1 MAKQV
6 KDMLRTFP
14 LILTASLLLSACS
27 GQTVPIQRGSD
38 GSEDFAASFVNTVW
52 SVSTSTNVAAGT
64 LYVFLSEGTLLITS
78 SHSKPALGTWKYENA
93 VLTMVEEGIPYKVD
107 IVKLSKD
114 EFRIRSHNPGEPAA
128 MTLVPVDGPPLPR

>member
-1 MAKQV
+1 MAKRL
-6 KDMLRTFP
+6 KNMLRTFP

-27 GQTVPIQRGSD
+27 RQTVPLTPGSN
-38 GSEDFAASFVNTVW
+38 GSEDFSPSFVNTVW
-52 SVSTSTNVAAGT
+52 RVSLSTSVEPGT

-93 VLTMVEEGIPYKVD
+93 VLTMVEEGIPYKAD

-114 EFRIRSHNPGEPAA
+114 EFKIRIHNPGEPVE
-128 MTLVPVDGPPLPR
+128 MTLIPADGRPLPK